1 MKVTTT
7 VTVDFK
13 DEKGRRNLAPGEHSL
28 PDAIAKELID
38 RGFAQ
43 AAGKGAPAAAAAS
56 TSTPPPADPNGS
68 KGDFDVALLEGT
80 VPDISAALQAGKF
93 TAEHLDAL
101 AAAEQEREKP
111 RIGVIEAIAE
121 AKEAL
126 AGK

>member
-7 VTVDFK
+7 ITVDFK
-13 DEKGRRNLAPGEHSL
+13 DDKGRRNLAPGEHNL

-43 AAGKGAPAAAAAS
+43 AAGKSAPAAASTPAANPPPP
-56 TSTPPPADPNGS
+56 PPPAQ
-68 KGDFDVALLEGT
+68 FDTALLEGT

-93 TAEHLDAL
+93 NAEHLDAL

-111 RIGVIEAIAE
+111 RVGVIEAIAE

>member
-1 MKVTTT
+1 MKVITN
-7 VTVDFK
+7 VTIEVK
-13 DEKGRRNLAPGEHSL
+13 GEKGRQTLAPGEHNLS
-28 PDAIAKELID
+28 DAIAKELID
-38 RGFAQ
+38 GGYAQ
-43 AAGKGAPAAAAAS
+43 VPGKNAPAAAS
-56 TSTPPPADPNGS
+56 TSTPPQADPNGN

-80 VPDISAALQAGKF
+80 VPDISAALQAGEF

-111 RIGVIEAIAE
+111 RVGVIEAIAE